1 MEDIK
6 LLGFSRTTSAFNYVF
21 EGEIPAGET
30 IYVKLPAVSA
40 NKRGIHD
47 IGWASDAELDEVGVP
62 KIRLWGTLAK
72 NHKDKNAIWQ
82 EINPNDEINKCTSVI
97 KIENLDTKACRIE
110 MRAIFN

>member
-40 NKRGIHD
+40 NKRGIND
-47 IGWASDAELDEVGVP
+47 IGWASDAELDDDGAP
-62 KIRLWGTLAK
+62 KIKLWGTLA
-72 NHKDKNAIWQ
+72 HSITDGNAIWQ
-82 EINPNDEINKCTSVI
+82 EIRQHDEINKCTSVI
-97 KIENLDTKACRIE
+97 KVTNIGDKTYRIE